1 LGNFE
6 LLAVDS
12 DSRARLGLLHT
23 AHGVIETPVFMP
35 VGTQGTVKAIAPDRL
50 EEMGVKIF
58 LCNAYHLHL
67 RPGEDVV
74 KEAGGLH
81 RFISWPYS
89 LLTDSGGF
97 QVFSLADLVE
107 VGEDGVYFRSH
118 LDGSVHH
125 FTPEITLQIQ
135 MDLGADIIVPLDQ
148 CIGFPA
154 SSHEERLGA
163 ERTLQW
169 AKRSKQFFSSPHQ
182 LLFGIIQGGMDEDL
196 RIYCTK
202 EMAAMDFAGYALGG
216 LSVGEPP
223 PLTYEIIEKM
233 EPFLP
238 FNKPR
243 YLMGVGT
250 PQSIIEGVRRGIDM
264 FDCVLPTRNA
274 RNGCL
279 LTRQGKVNIDRQE
292 FSRDFRPLDSQC
304 LCYTCLNFSRAYLRH
319 LFKSKEILASE
330 LATIHNLYFMVELM
344 ENIRKSLKEG
354 YFLEFA
360 EEFLAEYESNSS
372 SFSKK

>member
-1 LGNFE
+1 
-6 LLAVDS
+6 
-12 DSRARLGLLHT
+12 
-23 AHGVIETPVFMP
+23 
-35 VGTQGTVKAIAPDRL
+35 
-50 EEMGVKIF
+50 
-58 LCNAYHLHL
+58 
-67 RPGEDVV
+67 
-74 KEAGGLH
+74 
-81 RFISWPYS
+81 
-89 LLTDSGGF
+89 
-97 QVFSLADLVE
+97 
-107 VGEDGVYFRSH
+107 
-118 LDGSVHH
+118 
-125 FTPEITLQIQ
+125 
-135 MDLGADIIVPLDQ
+135 
-148 CIGFPA
+148 
-154 SSHEERLGA
+154 
-163 ERTLQW
+163 
-169 AKRSKQFFSSPHQ
+169 
-182 LLFGIIQGGMDEDL
+182 MDEDL

-238 FNKPR
+238 HDKPR

-250 PQSIIEGVRRGIDM
+250 PESIIEGVRRGIDM

-292 FSRDFRPLDSQC
+292 FSRDFRPVDSEC
-304 LCYTCLNFSRAYLRH
+304 HCYTCLNFSRAYLRH